1 MRLTLT
7 PSARLALTLAVSPS
21 RAIEV
26 RTAGQA
32 LALALGGPGPQGPAG
47 QSAYALAVSLGYV
60 GDEAS
65 WLASLVGPTGAPGAD
80 GADGVDGADGTDGA
94 MGATGADGRSAYQV
108 AVAAGF
114 VGSEAAW
121 LASLVGPQGVQGIQG
136 AQGIQGPKGDTG
148 DQGIQGPKGDTG
160 AAGAPGADGV
170 GVPAGGAAGAVLVKA
185 SDADRDTAW
194 SSPPTCGRALVS
206 FGSGT
211 RDASVSVSSPTVTAS
226 SRVLAQ
232 VAAVDT
238 ADHSADEALLE
249 ALEVRVGPVTAGVGF
264 DIRAVCRV
272 GVASGLFAIDWIQ
285 LT

>member
-148 DQGIQGPKGDTG
+148 